1 MRCSRRNT
9 SNVPTQCY
17 ALARR
22 KSTPRHHTTPHI
34 YVVLTY
40 RTQPWPSMRESR
52 TFAPFSEKL
61 SGVGHEIHR
70 PIRNTLI
77 LGLGGT
83 RSQLHVMRFDWLPE
97 KGACQKFP
105 KGGRP

>member
-1 MRCSRRNT
+1 MRCSRRYT

-22 KSTPRHHTTPHI
+22 KSTLRHHTTPHI

-70 PIRNTLI
+70 PNPEYAYFGTSHDLAASRPFIDFDVNTV
-77 LGLGGT
+77 GT
-83 RSQLHVMRFDWLPE
+83 L
-97 KGACQKFP
+97 
-105 KGGRP
+105 

>member
-1 MRCSRRNT
+1 MRCSRRYT

-70 PIRNTLI
+70 RNPEYAYF
-77 LGLGGT
+77 GT
-83 RSQLHVMRFDWLPE
+83 SVSADVLVRCTTFAPRFKPLANASKCFLP
-97 KGACQKFP
+97 
-105 KGGRP
+105 

>member
-22 KSTPRHHTTPHI
+22 KSTLRHHTTPHI

-40 RTQPWPSMRESR
+40 RTHPLPSMRERR
-52 TFAPFSEKL
+52 TFAPFSEEL

-70 PIRNTLI
+70 PNPEYTYF
-77 LGLGGT
+77 GT
-83 RSQLHVMRFDWLPE
+83 RLRHTRMNKLDVVRVKATVM
-97 KGACQKFP
+97 
-105 KGGRP
+105 